1 MKPLRPTPV
10 RDRHRFEH
18 LSYRLRT
25 WLLALAG
32 IVILMSLMLAV
43 VVFGYILNLATH
55 PEAARELIDQ
65 WAQVFLDRS
74 GAAILNLPTLAGP
87 ARWFAVF
94 TLGILAFLL
103 TRIPLLLMQMGTQM
117 FMAST
122 YERRLIQDVLRT
134 VLAENRQDPQRK
146 NSASPPNP
154 PSAAPQRLSST
165 SDQEYS

>member
-1 MKPLRPTPV
+1 MKPLRPTPA

-32 IVILMSLMLAV
+32 IVILLSLVLAV
-43 VVFGYILNLATH
+43 VIFGYILNLATQ

-122 YERRLIQDVLRT
+122 YERRLIT
-134 VLAENRQDPQRK
+134 ETRQDAQLK
-146 NSASPPNP
+146 NSTP
-154 PSAAPQRLSST
+154 PSNPESAVTQRRSSAST
-165 SDQEYS
+165 DQEYL

>member
-1 MKPLRPTPV
+1 MKPLRPNPV

-32 IVILMSLMLAV
+32 IVILISLVLAV
-43 VVFGYILNLATH
+43 IVFGYILNLATH
-55 PEAARELIDQ
+55 PDAARELIDQ

-74 GAAILNLPTLAGP
+74 EAAILNLPTLAGP

-103 TRIPLLLMQMGTQM
+103 TRMPLLLMQMGTQM

-134 VLAENRQDPQRK
+134 VLPEFRQNSHN
-146 NSASPPNP
+146 NSASPPTP
-154 PSAAPQRLSST
+154 QSAAPRRLSSN
-165 SDQEYS
+165 SDQEYP

>member
-1 MKPLRPTPV
+1 MKPLRPTSV

-25 WLLALAG
+25 WMLTLAG
-32 IVILMSLMLAV
+32 LVILISLVLAA
-43 VVFGYILNLATH
+43 VVFGYILNLAIH

-65 WAQVFLDRS
+65 WAQVFVDRS
-74 GAAILNLPTLAGP
+74 GASILNLPTLAGP

-103 TRIPLLLMQMGTQM
+103 TRIPLLLLQMGTQM

-122 YERRLIQDVLRT
+122 YEQQSSQDVLRT
-134 VLAENRQDPQRK
+134 VLAEIRQD
-146 NSASPPNP
+146 STPPTNAQ
-154 PSAAPQRLSST
+154 SAAPQRLSST
-165 SDQEYS
+165 SSNQEYP